1 MTAARIRLDYRLLLT
16 LIAALGLAACNA
28 TTSATKP
35 AKAVKAK
42 TKIEVEE
49 SVGFT
54 IVEDGRIGS
63 GARGNYETAM
73 TYLRQG
79 EHEQGIAILE
89 AVVLDAPELTAP
101 RIDLGIAHR
110 EAGNLEDAREHLE
123 AAVAASPSH
132 PIAHN
137 ELGIVYRKLG
147 RFSDARQSYEAAL
160 AIFPNYHFA
169 RRNLAVLCDLYLADL
184 ACALENYQAYMN
196 NVPDDEEAAMW
207 IADIQYRIGQ

>member
-1 MTAARIRLDYRLLLT
+1 MTVTGIRPMFRLAMT
-16 LIAALGLAACNA
+16 LVAALGLAACNA
-28 TTSATKP
+28 TTSATKSDAP
-35 AKAVKAK
+35 IRAK
-42 TKIEVEE
+42 TKIEVED

-54 IVEDGRIGS
+54 IVEDGRIGV
-63 GARGNYETAM
+63 GDRGNYETAM
-73 TYLRQG
+73 DFLRRG
-79 EHEQGIAILE
+79 EYEQGIAILE
-89 AVVLDAPELTAP
+89 ALVVDAPALTAP

-110 EAGNLEDAREHLE
+110 ESGNYEDARKHLE
-123 AAVAASPSH
+123 AAVSASPSH

-147 RFSDARQSYEAAL
+147 RFSEARQSYEAAL

-184 ACALENYQAYMN
+184 NCALENYQAYVN

>member
-1 MTAARIRLDYRLLLT
+1 MITSNIRFDSRLLLALVVT
-16 LIAALGLAACNA
+16 LGLAGCNA
-28 TTSATKP
+28 TTATKP
-35 AKAVKAK
+35 DAPVKAK

-54 IVEDGRIGS
+54 IVEDSRIGS
-63 GARGNYETAM
+63 SARGDYESAM
-73 TYLRQG
+73 AYLRDGRRG
-79 EHEQGIAILE
+79 EGITLLE
-89 AVVLDAPELTAP
+89 ALVIEAPELTAP

-110 EAGNLEDAREHLE
+110 EAGNFEDARKHLE

-147 RFSDARQSYEAAL
+147 RFKDARQSYEAAL
-160 AIFPNYHFA
+160 AVFPNYHFA

-184 ACALENYQAYMN
+184 DCALDNYQAYMN